1 LKRSPEEEKLHQKLK
16 SSKFSA
22 QGFMGSDRRPVDE
35 IIAADRR
42 VLNHKG
48 VSIEML
54 VEALARAY
62 QKAQRALGA
71 EVTIR
76 PGVVAVFHES
86 MGRVPS
92 PFKGDGV
99 FAKGEAVV
107 TELASGQHIILT
119 QLGIALIERHH
130 FFQGIG
136 SRYRIDPETALH
148 ILGLEGSPTPAF

>member
-1 LKRSPEEEKLHQKLK
+1 
-16 SSKFSA
+16 
-22 QGFMGSDRRPVDE
+22 MGSDRRPVDE

-42 VLNHKG
+42 VLSKKG
-48 VSIEML
+48 VSIEAL
-54 VEALARAY
+54 VEALTHAY

-76 PGVVAVFHES
+76 QGVVAVFHES

-107 TELASGQHIILT
+107 TELASSQRIIVT
-119 QLGIALIERHH
+119 QLGIALIERHS

-148 ILGLEGSPTPAF
+148 ILGLDG

>member
-1 LKRSPEEEKLHQKLK
+1 
-16 SSKFSA
+16 
-22 QGFMGSDRRPVDE
+22 MGSDLRPIGE
-35 IIAADRR
+35 IIAADQR
-42 VLNHKG
+42 VLNEKG
-48 VSIEML
+48 VSIEAL
-54 VEALARAY
+54 AEALTDVY

-107 TELASGQHIILT
+107 TKPAAGQHIILT
-119 QLGIALIERHH
+119 QLGINMIERHH

-148 ILGLEGSPTPAF
+148 ILGLDG

>member
-1 LKRSPEEEKLHQKLK
+1 
-16 SSKFSA
+16 
-22 QGFMGSDRRPVDE
+22 MGRDLRTVDE

-42 VLNHKG
+42 VLDEKG
-48 VSIEML
+48 VAVETL
-54 VEALARAY
+54 AEALTHAY

-71 EVTIR
+71 DVSIR
-76 PGVVAVFHES
+76 SGVVAVFHES
-86 MGRVPS
+86 MGKVPS

-99 FAKGEAVV
+99 FAKGEAVIKD
-107 TELASGQHIILT
+107 LASGQHIIVT

-148 ILGLEGSPTPAF
+148 ILGLDG

>member
-1 LKRSPEEEKLHQKLK
+1 MLTE
-16 SSKFSA
+16 
-22 QGFMGSDRRPVDE
+22 
-35 IIAADRR
+35 
-42 VLNHKG
+42 KG
-48 VSIEML
+48 VSIEAL
-54 VEALARAY
+54 AEALTRAY

-107 TELASGQHIILT
+107 TKRASGQHIIVT
-119 QLGIALIERHH
+119 QLGINMIERHH

-148 ILGLEGSPTPAF
+148 ILGWDG